1 MRYFS
6 EFRLS
11 SIFLSSVLYKEWRPF
26 WFMWSGSTTDFLGK
40 WETLTDSRVF
50 ILFVMLVPLTRYLL
64 LIIDKMNDFGLV
76 WWSMWYIFYL
86 EIINTEEEIE
96 DFLWEN
102 LIILSNSRKLIFCSI
117 VVEFEFNNS
126 GNFN

>member
-1 MRYFS
+1 MPGLIPENYTSTDVFLIAL
-6 EFRLS
+6 EF
-11 SIFLSSVLYKEWRPF
+11 IFVCCIKFYKEA
-26 WFMWSGSTTDFLGK
+26 
-40 WETLTDSRVF
+40 
-50 ILFVMLVPLTRYLL
+50 ILVTESY
-64 LIIDKMNDFGLV
+64 MNEFGLV

-117 VVEFEFNNS
+117 VVE
-126 GNFN
+126 